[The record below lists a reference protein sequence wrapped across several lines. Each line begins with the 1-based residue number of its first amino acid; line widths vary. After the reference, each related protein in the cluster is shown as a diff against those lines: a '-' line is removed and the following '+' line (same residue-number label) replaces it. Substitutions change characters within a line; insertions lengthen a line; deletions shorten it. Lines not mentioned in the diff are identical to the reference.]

1 MKENNFKFKKSYYA
15 VMRDMTDKQAG
26 EFIKGVCGYVFENK
40 PFITKNGYLKG
51 LYLYVKH
58 ELDMSEMNAV
68 NGKKGAE
75 KLAENKQ
82 KRNAAKRLGV
92 LIETVVVASKGAKN
106 GQANE

>member
-1 MKENNFKFKKSYYA
+1 MREKSFKFKEGFANA
-15 VMRDMTDKQAG
+15 VKGMTDKQAG
-26 EFIKGVCGYVFENK
+26 EFVKGLCGYVFENK
-40 PFITKNGYLKG
+40 PLTTKDEYLKG
-51 LYLYVKH
+51 IYLYAQR
-58 ELDMSEMNAV
+58 ELDVSAMNAV